1 MEILP
6 LFTRQSFLRIS
17 AIIFA
22 SLVLGL
28 IYNQLH
34 PHGLHWRFLFS
45 PALSDGNSQ
54 KNPFTVISA
63 DSAFV
68 LMNRGDVIFIDT
80 REAEDFQLDH
90 ISGAINV
97 PIDIFL
103 TASDNINLPGDET
116 LILLYDQEG
125 NIEKLALSASVLKIA
140 QKKRLYILYGGY
152 LSWLNRGFPLEQG
165 LNHD

>member
-1 MEILP
+1 MEIFP

-17 AIIFA
+17 AIVFA

-34 PHGLHWRFLFS
+34 PNGLHWRFLFS
-45 PALSDGNSQ
+45 PALSIGNSQ
-54 KNPFTVISA
+54 ENPFTVISA

-68 LMNRGDVIFIDT
+68 LISRGDMIIIDT
-80 REAEDFQLDH
+80 RKPEDFQLDH
-90 ISGAINV
+90 ISGAMNI
-97 PIDIFL
+97 PLHIFF
-103 TASDNINLPGDET
+103 TASGDINLPGDKT

-125 NIEKLALSASVLKIA
+125 NIEKLALSASVLNTAEIKH
-140 QKKRLYILYGGY
+140 LYILYGGY

>member
-6 LFTRQSFLRIS
+6 LFTRQSFRRIS

-34 PHGLHWRFLFS
+34 PNGLHWRFLFS
-45 PALSDGNSQ
+45 PALRNGNAQ
-54 KNPFTVISA
+54 ENPFTVISA

-68 LMNRGDVIFIDT
+68 LINRGDLIIIDT

-90 ISGAINV
+90 IGGAMNV

-103 TASDNINLPGDET
+103 TVSDNINLPGDET